1 MSNHI
6 FHYRL
11 KKLKR
16 AFLIWITLISLL
28 INLWIDNIRFTI
40 FQTNSHEKS
49 RVQIKRARGFTNQLI
64 ELGSAFI
71 KIGQLLSA
79 RPDLIPNT
87 WIQELSKL
95 QDQVPNFSF
104 TQVEEIIR
112 NELGSK
118 FNEID
123 QIICDPVGSA
133 SLAQVHRATLKDCKK
148 VVFKIKRARWFTNQ
162 LIELGSAFIKIGQ
175 LLSARP
181 DLIPNTW
188 IQELS
193 KLQDQVPNFSF
204 AQVEETIRDELGSK
218 FNDIDQIIC
227 DPVGSASLAQVHR
240 ATLKDGKKVV
250 FKVQRPNLKEL
261 FIIDLGIMQQIA
273 GLLQKNK
280 NWSRGRNWVEIAK
293 ECRKVLMKELDFNCE
308 AQYAAR
314 FRQQFLDDENVEVPE
329 VIWDMSSE
337 KVLCLSYVEG
347 TKISDLEKL
356 KSQEIDLSKIAEIG
370 AISYLKQL
378 VNYGFFH
385 ADPHPGNLA
394 VSSEGKLI
402 FYDFGMMGN
411 ISNNLQTRLG
421 GMVKAAALRDASSLV
436 SQLQQAGLISK
447 DIDVGPVRRLVR
459 LMLKEALTPP
469 FSPNIIEKLSGD
481 LYELVYETPFQLPVD
496 LIFVMRALST
506 FEGVGRMLDPG
517 FNLVSVTKPYLIE
530 LMTSNNQSPNDLI
543 NQFGRQ
549 VGELGS
555 KAVGIPK
562 RIDESLERLEQG
574 DLQLQIRMGESDRQF
589 KKMFTAQKT
598 LGHSILI
605 GSLSIASAL
614 LVTSKQNNFA
624 LLPLLFAIPISIDWI
639 KCQLS
644 MRKGS
649 RLEKLKR

>member
-1 MSNHI
+1 MKRNI
-6 FHYRL
+6 IQNQI
-11 KKLKR
+11 KKIKR
-16 AFLIWITLISLL
+16 GFLIWKTLIILL
-28 INLWIDNIRFTI
+28 LNLWFDNLLFSV
-40 FQTNSHEKS
+40 FQTS
-49 RVQIKRARGFTNQLI
+49 RDKKNEIQIKRARWFTDQLI
-64 ELGSAFI
+64 KLGSAFI

-95 QDQVPNFSF
+95 QDQVPQFSF
-104 TQVEEIIR
+104 MKVEETIKS
-112 NELGSK
+112 ELGRK
-118 FNEID
+118 FSEIN
-123 QIICDPVGSA
+123 QIIEAPIGSA
-133 SLAQVHRATLKDCKK
+133 SLAQVHRATLK
-148 VVFKIKRARWFTNQ
+148 N
-162 LIELGSAFIKIGQ
+162 
-175 LLSARP
+175 
-181 DLIPNTW
+181 
-188 IQELS
+188 
-193 KLQDQVPNFSF
+193 
-204 AQVEETIRDELGSK
+204 
-218 FNDIDQIIC
+218 
-227 DPVGSASLAQVHR
+227 
-240 ATLKDGKKVV
+240 GKEVV
-250 FKVQRPNLKEL
+250 FKVQRPNLKDL
-261 FIIDLGIMQQIA
+261 FIIDLNIMQQIA
-273 GLLQKNK
+273 YLLQKNK

-314 FRQQFLDDENVEVPE
+314 FRQQFLDDENVEVPS

-337 KVLCLSYVEG
+337 KVLCLSYLEG
-347 TKISDLEKL
+347 TKISDLSKL
-356 KSQEIDLSKIAEIG
+356 QTKNIDLPKIAEIG
-370 AISYLKQL
+370 AVSYLKQL
-378 VNYGFFH
+378 VNFGFFH

-394 VSSEGKLI
+394 VSNDGKLI

-411 ISNNLQTRLG
+411 ISYNLQTRLG
-421 GMVKAAALRDASSLV
+421 AMVKAAALRDASELV
-436 SQLQQAGLISK
+436 IQLQEAGLISK
-447 DIDVGPVRRLVR
+447 DIEIGPVRRLVR

-496 LIFVMRALST
+496 LIFVMRALTT

-517 FNLVSVTKPYLIE
+517 FNLVSVTKPYLIA
-530 LMTSNNQSPNDLI
+530 LMTSNNQTPNDLI

-614 LVTSKQNNFA
+614 LVSNKQDNFA
-624 LLPLLFAIPISIDWI
+624 LLPLIFALPITIDWI
-639 KCQLS
+639 KCQLV

-649 RLEKLKR
+649 RLEKLKG

>member
-1 MSNHI
+1 MINHI
-6 FHYRL
+6 LHHRL
-11 KKLKR
+11 KKFKR

-40 FQTNSHEKS
+40 LQTKSDEKS
-49 RVQIKRARGFTNQLI
+49 RVQ
-64 ELGSAFI
+64 
-71 KIGQLLSA
+71 
-79 RPDLIPNT
+79 
-87 WIQELSKL
+87 
-95 QDQVPNFSF
+95 
-104 TQVEEIIR
+104 
-112 NELGSK
+112 
-118 FNEID
+118 
-123 QIICDPVGSA
+123 
-133 SLAQVHRATLKDCKK
+133 
-148 VVFKIKRARWFTNQ
+148 IKRARWFTNQ
-162 LIELGSAFIKIGQ
+162 LIKLGSAFIKIGQ

-204 AQVEETIRDELGSK
+204 AKVEETIRNELGLK
-218 FNDIDQIIC
+218 FNEIDQIIYE
-227 DPVGSASLAQVHR
+227 PVGSASLAQVHR

-314 FRQQFLDDENVEVPE
+314 FRQQFLDDKNIEVPE

-337 KVLCLSYVEG
+337 KVLCLSYLEG

-356 KSQEIDLSKIAEIG
+356 KTQEIDLPVIAEIG

-394 VSSEGKLI
+394 VSNEGKLI

-411 ISNNLQTRLG
+411 ISNNLQTRLE

-530 LMTSNNQSPNDLI
+530 LMTSNNQTPNDLI

-614 LVTSKQNNFA
+614 LVTNKQNNFA
-624 LLPLLFAIPISIDWI
+624 LLPLFFALPISIDWI

>member
-1 MSNHI
+1 MSYHI

-16 AFLIWITLISLL
+16 AFLIWINLISLL
-28 INLWIDNIRFTI
+28 TILWIDNIRFTI
-40 FQTNSHEKS
+40 FQTKSNEKS
-49 RVQIKRARGFTNQLI
+49 RVQIKRARWFTNQLI
-64 ELGSAFI
+64 KLGSAFI

-104 TQVEEIIR
+104 TQVEETIR

-118 FNEID
+118 FNE
-123 QIICDPVGSA
+123 
-133 SLAQVHRATLKDCKK
+133 
-148 VVFKIKRARWFTNQ
+148 
-162 LIELGSAFIKIGQ
+162 
-175 LLSARP
+175 
-181 DLIPNTW
+181 
-188 IQELS
+188 
-193 KLQDQVPNFSF
+193 
-204 AQVEETIRDELGSK
+204 
-218 FNDIDQIIC
+218 IDQIIC

-314 FRQQFLDDENVEVPE
+314 FRQQFLDDENIEVPE

-447 DIDVGPVRRLVR
+447 DIDIGPVRRLVR

-614 LVTSKQNNFA
+614 LVTNKQNNFA
-624 LLPLLFAIPISIDWI
+624 LLPLFFALPISIDWI

>member
-1 MSNHI
+1 MSYHI
-6 FHYRL
+6 LHYRL

-28 INLWIDNIRFTI
+28 ITLWIDNIIFTI
-40 FQTNSHEKS
+40 FQTNNNEKS
-49 RVQIKRARGFTNQLI
+49 RVQIKRARWFTNQLI
-64 ELGSAFI
+64 KLGSAFI

-87 WIQELSKL
+87 WIQELSRL
-95 QDQVPNFSF
+95 QNQVPNFSF
-104 TQVEEIIR
+104 ARVEETIR
-112 NELGSK
+112 EELGSK
-118 FNEID
+118 FNE
-123 QIICDPVGSA
+123 
-133 SLAQVHRATLKDCKK
+133 
-148 VVFKIKRARWFTNQ
+148 
-162 LIELGSAFIKIGQ
+162 
-175 LLSARP
+175 
-181 DLIPNTW
+181 
-188 IQELS
+188 
-193 KLQDQVPNFSF
+193 
-204 AQVEETIRDELGSK
+204 
-218 FNDIDQIIC
+218 IDQIIC

-273 GLLQKNK
+273 GLLQKNN
-280 NWSRGRNWVEIAK
+280 NWSRGRNWIEIAK

-337 KVLCLSYVEG
+337 KVLCLSYLEG

-356 KSQEIDLSKIAEIG
+356 QSQEIDLPKIAEIG

-394 VSSEGKLI
+394 ISNKGKLI

-614 LVTSKQNNFA
+614 LVTNKQNNFA
-624 LLPLLFAIPISIDWI
+624 LLPLFFALPISIDWI

>member
-1 MSNHI
+1 MSFHI
-6 FHYRL
+6 LHYRL

-28 INLWIDNIRFTI
+28 TILWIDNIRFTI
-40 FQTNSHEKS
+40 FQTKSNEKS
-49 RVQIKRARGFTNQLI
+49 RVQ
-64 ELGSAFI
+64 
-71 KIGQLLSA
+71 
-79 RPDLIPNT
+79 
-87 WIQELSKL
+87 
-95 QDQVPNFSF
+95 
-104 TQVEEIIR
+104 
-112 NELGSK
+112 
-118 FNEID
+118 
-123 QIICDPVGSA
+123 
-133 SLAQVHRATLKDCKK
+133 
-148 VVFKIKRARWFTNQ
+148 IKRARWFTNQ
-162 LIELGSAFIKIGQ
+162 LIKLGSAFIKIGQ

-204 AQVEETIRDELGSK
+204 AQVEETIRNELGSK
-218 FNDIDQIIC
+218 FNEIDQIIC

-337 KVLCLSYVEG
+337 KVLCLSYLEG

-356 KSQEIDLSKIAEIG
+356 QSQEIDLPKIAEIG

-394 VSSEGKLI
+394 VSNEGKLI

-530 LMTSNNQSPNDLI
+530 LMTSNNQTPNDLI

-614 LVTSKQNNFA
+614 LVTNKQNNFA
-624 LLPLLFAIPISIDWI
+624 LLPLFFALPISIDWI

>member
-1 MSNHI
+1 MSYHI
-6 FHYRL
+6 LYYHF

-28 INLWIDNIRFTI
+28 IKLWLDNIRFTI
-40 FQTNSHEKS
+40 FQTKNNEKS
-49 RVQIKRARGFTNQLI
+49 RVQ
-64 ELGSAFI
+64 
-71 KIGQLLSA
+71 
-79 RPDLIPNT
+79 
-87 WIQELSKL
+87 
-95 QDQVPNFSF
+95 
-104 TQVEEIIR
+104 
-112 NELGSK
+112 
-118 FNEID
+118 
-123 QIICDPVGSA
+123 
-133 SLAQVHRATLKDCKK
+133 
-148 VVFKIKRARWFTNQ
+148 IKRARWFTNQ
-162 LIELGSAFIKIGQ
+162 LIKLGSAFIKIGQ

-204 AQVEETIRDELGSK
+204 AQVEETIRKELRYK
-218 FNDIDQIIC
+218 FNEIDQIIV
-227 DPVGSASLAQVHR
+227 DPVGSASLAQVHK

-337 KVLCLSYVEG
+337 KVLCLGYLEG
-347 TKISDLEKL
+347 IKISDLEKL
-356 KSQEIDLSKIAEIG
+356 QSQEIDLPKIAEIG

-394 VSSEGKLI
+394 VSNEGKLI

-436 SQLQQAGLISK
+436 TQLQQAGLISK
-447 DIDVGPVRRLVR
+447 DVDVGPVRRLVR

-530 LMTSNNQSPNDLI
+530 IMTSNNQTPNDLI

-614 LVTSKQNNFA
+614 LVTNKQNNFA
-624 LLPLLFAIPISIDWI
+624 LLPLFFALPISIDWI
-639 KCQLS
+639 KCQLI

>member
-1 MSNHI
+1 MSNQI
-6 FHYRL
+6 LHYRF

-28 INLWIDNIRFTI
+28 IILWIDNIRFTI
-40 FQTNSHEKS
+40 FQTKRNEKS
-49 RVQIKRARGFTNQLI
+49 RVQ
-64 ELGSAFI
+64 
-71 KIGQLLSA
+71 
-79 RPDLIPNT
+79 
-87 WIQELSKL
+87 
-95 QDQVPNFSF
+95 
-104 TQVEEIIR
+104 
-112 NELGSK
+112 
-118 FNEID
+118 
-123 QIICDPVGSA
+123 
-133 SLAQVHRATLKDCKK
+133 
-148 VVFKIKRARWFTNQ
+148 IKRARWFTNQ
-162 LIELGSAFIKIGQ
+162 LIKLGSAFIKIGQ

-204 AQVEETIRDELGSK
+204 AQVEETIREELGSK
-218 FNDIDQIIC
+218 FNKIDQIIF

-261 FIIDLGIMQQIA
+261 FIMDLGIMQQIA

-314 FRQQFLDDENVEVPE
+314 FRQQFLDDDNVEVPE

-337 KVLCLSYVEG
+337 KVLCLSYLEG

-356 KSQEIDLSKIAEIG
+356 KSKEIDLPKIAEIG

-394 VSSEGKLI
+394 VSNEGQLI

-530 LMTSNNQSPNDLI
+530 LMTSNNQTPNDLI

-614 LVTSKQNNFA
+614 LVTNKQNNFA
-624 LLPLLFAIPISIDWI
+624 LLPLFFAVPISIDWI

-644 MRKGS
+644 MSRGS

>member
-6 FHYRL
+6 LHYRL

-28 INLWIDNIRFTI
+28 IKLWIDNIRFTI
-40 FQTNSHEKS
+40 FQPKSNEKS
-49 RVQIKRARGFTNQLI
+49 RTQIKRARWFTNQLI
-64 ELGSAFI
+64 KLGSAFI

-104 TQVEEIIR
+104 GQVEVTIKE
-112 NELGSK
+112 ELGSK

-123 QIICDPVGSA
+123 QI
-133 SLAQVHRATLKDCKK
+133 T
-148 VVFKIKRARWFTNQ
+148 
-162 LIELGSAFIKIGQ
+162 
-175 LLSARP
+175 
-181 DLIPNTW
+181 
-188 IQELS
+188 
-193 KLQDQVPNFSF
+193 
-204 AQVEETIRDELGSK
+204 
-218 FNDIDQIIC
+218 C

-261 FIIDLGIMQQIA
+261 FVIDLGIMQQIA

-314 FRQQFLDDENVEVPE
+314 FRQQFLDDKNVEVPE
-329 VIWDMSSE
+329 VIWNMSSE

-356 KSQEIDLSKIAEIG
+356 QSQEIDLPKIAEIG

-394 VSSEGKLI
+394 VSNKGELI

-411 ISNNLQTRLG
+411 ISNNLQTSLG

-436 SQLQQAGLISK
+436 KQLQQAGLISK

-530 LMTSNNQSPNDLI
+530 LMTSNNQTPNDLI

-549 VGELGS
+549 VGEIGS

-614 LVTSKQNNFA
+614 LVTNKQNNFA
-624 LLPLLFAIPISIDWI
+624 LLPLFFALPISIDWI

>member
-1 MSNHI
+1 MSYHVL
-6 FHYRL
+6 HYRL

-40 FQTNSHEKS
+40 FQTKSNEKS
-49 RVQIKRARGFTNQLI
+49 RVQ
-64 ELGSAFI
+64 
-71 KIGQLLSA
+71 
-79 RPDLIPNT
+79 
-87 WIQELSKL
+87 
-95 QDQVPNFSF
+95 
-104 TQVEEIIR
+104 
-112 NELGSK
+112 
-118 FNEID
+118 
-123 QIICDPVGSA
+123 
-133 SLAQVHRATLKDCKK
+133 
-148 VVFKIKRARWFTNQ
+148 IKRARWFTNQ
-162 LIELGSAFIKIGQ
+162 LIKLGSAFIKIGQ

-218 FNDIDQIIC
+218 FNEIDQIIC

-530 LMTSNNQSPNDLI
+530 LMTSNNQTPNDLI

-614 LVTSKQNNFA
+614 LVTNKQNNFA
-624 LLPLLFAIPISIDWI
+624 LLPLFFALPISIDWI

>member
-1 MSNHI
+1 MSYHI
-6 FHYRL
+6 LHNRL

-16 AFLIWITLISLL
+16 AFFIWITLILLL

-40 FQTNSHEKS
+40 FQTKSSEKS
-49 RVQIKRARGFTNQLI
+49 RVQ
-64 ELGSAFI
+64 
-71 KIGQLLSA
+71 
-79 RPDLIPNT
+79 
-87 WIQELSKL
+87 
-95 QDQVPNFSF
+95 
-104 TQVEEIIR
+104 
-112 NELGSK
+112 
-118 FNEID
+118 
-123 QIICDPVGSA
+123 
-133 SLAQVHRATLKDCKK
+133 
-148 VVFKIKRARWFTNQ
+148 IKRARWFTNQ
-162 LIELGSAFIKIGQ
+162 LIKLGSAFIKIGQ

-204 AQVEETIRDELGSK
+204 AQVEETIRDELGTK
-218 FNDIDQIIC
+218 FNEIDQIIS

-240 ATLKDGKKVV
+240 ATLKYGKKVV

-314 FRQQFLDDENVEVPE
+314 FRQQFLDDENVLVPE

-337 KVLCLSYVEG
+337 KVLCLSYLEG

-356 KSQEIDLSKIAEIG
+356 QSQEIDLPKIAEIG

-394 VSSEGKLI
+394 VSNAGKLI

-436 SQLQQAGLISK
+436 SQLQQAGLISR

-517 FNLVSVTKPYLIE
+517 FNLVAVTKPYLIE
-530 LMTSNNQSPNDLI
+530 LMTSNNQNPNDLI

-614 LVTSKQNNFA
+614 LVTNKQNNIA
-624 LLPLLFAIPISIDWI
+624 LLPLFFALPISIDWI

>member
-1 MSNHI
+1 MSNQI
-6 FHYRL
+6 FHYHL
-11 KKLKR
+11 KKFKR
-16 AFLIWITLISLL
+16 GFCIWKILVSLL
-28 INLWIDNIRFTI
+28 IILWLDNFRFRL
-40 FQTNSHEKS
+40 FQTKS
-49 RVQIKRARGFTNQLI
+49 NKKNKLQVKRARWFTNQLI
-64 ELGSAFI
+64 NLGSAFI

-95 QDQVPNFSF
+95 QDQVPKFSF
-104 TQVEEIIR
+104 AQVEETIKE
-112 NELGSK
+112 ELGLK
-118 FNEID
+118 FDEID
-123 QIICDPVGSA
+123 QITCHPVGSA
-133 SLAQVHRATLKDCKK
+133 SLAQVHRATLK
-148 VVFKIKRARWFTNQ
+148 N
-162 LIELGSAFIKIGQ
+162 
-175 LLSARP
+175 
-181 DLIPNTW
+181 
-188 IQELS
+188 
-193 KLQDQVPNFSF
+193 
-204 AQVEETIRDELGSK
+204 
-218 FNDIDQIIC
+218 
-227 DPVGSASLAQVHR
+227 
-240 ATLKDGKKVV
+240 GKEVV

-273 GLLQKNK
+273 SLLQKNK
-280 NWSRGRNWVEIAK
+280 TWSRGRNWVEIAK
-293 ECRKVLMKELDFNCE
+293 ECRKVLMKELDFNSE

-314 FRQQFLDDENVEVPE
+314 FRQQFLDDNNVEIPE

-337 KVLCLSYVEG
+337 KVICLSYIEG
-347 TKISDLEKL
+347 TKISDLAELQSKN
-356 KSQEIDLSKIAEIG
+356 INLSKIAEIG

-394 VSSEGKLI
+394 VSNTGKLI
-402 FYDFGMMGN
+402 YYDFGMMGN
-411 ISNNLQTRLG
+411 ISNSLQTRLG
-421 GMVKAAALRDASSLV
+421 AMVKAAALRDASSLII
-436 SQLQQAGLISK
+436 QLQQAGLISK
-447 DIDVGPVRRLVR
+447 DIDIGPVRRLVR

-530 LMTSNNQSPNDLI
+530 LMTSNNQTPNDLI
-543 NQFGRQ
+543 NQLGKQ

-562 RIDESLERLEQG
+562 RIDDNLERLEQG

-614 LVTSKQNNFA
+614 LVTSQQNNIA
-624 LLPLLFAIPISIDWI
+624 LLPLFFALPISIDWV
-639 KCQLS
+639 KCQIS

-649 RLEKLKR
+649 RIEKLKR

>member
-1 MSNHI
+1 MSYHI
-6 FHYRL
+6 FNYRL

-16 AFLIWITLISLL
+16 AFLIWITLILLL
-28 INLWIDNIRFTI
+28 INLWIDNMRFTI
-40 FQTNSHEKS
+40 FPTKNNEKS
-49 RVQIKRARGFTNQLI
+49 RIQIQRARWFTNQLI
-64 ELGSAFI
+64 KLGSAFI

-95 QDQVPNFSF
+95 QDQVP
-104 TQVEEIIR
+104 
-112 NELGSK
+112 K
-118 FNEID
+118 
-123 QIICDPVGSA
+123 
-133 SLAQVHRATLKDCKK
+133 
-148 VVFKIKRARWFTNQ
+148 
-162 LIELGSAFIKIGQ
+162 
-175 LLSARP
+175 
-181 DLIPNTW
+181 
-188 IQELS
+188 
-193 KLQDQVPNFSF
+193 FSF
-204 AQVEETIRDELGSK
+204 AQVEETIRDELGTK
-218 FNDIDQIIC
+218 FNEIDQIIS

-273 GLLQKNK
+273 GLLQRNK

-337 KVLCLSYVEG
+337 KVLCLSYLEG

-356 KSQEIDLSKIAEIG
+356 QSQEIDLPKIAEIG

-394 VSSEGKLI
+394 VSNEGKLI

-436 SQLQQAGLISK
+436 SQLQKAGLISR

-530 LMTSNNQSPNDLI
+530 LMTSNNQTPNDLI

-614 LVTSKQNNFA
+614 LVTNKQNNFA
-624 LLPLLFAIPISIDWI
+624 LLPLFFALPISIDWI

>member
-1 MSNHI
+1 MSYYI

-11 KKLKR
+11 KKFKR

-40 FQTNSHEKS
+40 FQTKNNKKS
-49 RVQIKRARGFTNQLI
+49 RVQIKRAR
-64 ELGSAFI
+64 
-71 KIGQLLSA
+71 
-79 RPDLIPNT
+79 
-87 WIQELSKL
+87 
-95 QDQVPNFSF
+95 
-104 TQVEEIIR
+104 
-112 NELGSK
+112 
-118 FNEID
+118 
-123 QIICDPVGSA
+123 
-133 SLAQVHRATLKDCKK
+133 
-148 VVFKIKRARWFTNQ
+148 WFTNE
-162 LIELGSAFIKIGQ
+162 LIKLGSAFIKIGQ

-204 AQVEETIRDELGSK
+204 AQVQDTIRDELGSK
-218 FNDIDQIIC
+218 FNAIDQIIC

-337 KVLCLSYVEG
+337 KVLCLSYLEG

-356 KSQEIDLSKIAEIG
+356 QSQEIDLPKIAEIG

-394 VSSEGKLI
+394 VSNEGKLI

-530 LMTSNNQSPNDLI
+530 LMTSNNQTPNDLI
-543 NQFGRQ
+543 NQFGKQ

-598 LGHSILI
+598 LGHSILM

-614 LVTSKQNNFA
+614 LVTNKQNNFA
-624 LLPLLFAIPISIDWI
+624 LLPLFFALPISIDWI
-639 KCQLS
+639 KCQLI

>member
-1 MSNHI
+1 MSYHI
-6 FHYRL
+6 LHYRL

-28 INLWIDNIRFTI
+28 IVLWIDNIRFAI
-40 FQTNSHEKS
+40 FQTKSNKKS
-49 RVQIKRARGFTNQLI
+49 RIQIKRAKWFTNQLI
-64 ELGSAFI
+64 KLGSAFI

-79 RPDLIPNT
+79 RPDLIPN
-87 WIQELSKL
+87 S
-95 QDQVPNFSF
+95 
-104 TQVEEIIR
+104 
-112 NELGSK
+112 
-118 FNEID
+118 
-123 QIICDPVGSA
+123 
-133 SLAQVHRATLKDCKK
+133 
-148 VVFKIKRARWFTNQ
+148 
-162 LIELGSAFIKIGQ
+162 
-175 LLSARP
+175 
-181 DLIPNTW
+181 W

-204 AQVEETIRDELGSK
+204 AQVEETINKELGSK
-218 FNDIDQIIC
+218 FKEINQIIG

-337 KVLCLSYVEG
+337 KVLCLSYLEG

-356 KSQEIDLSKIAEIG
+356 KSQEINLPKIAEIG

-394 VSSEGKLI
+394 VSNEGKLI

-447 DIDVGPVRRLVR
+447 DIEVGPVRRLVR

-517 FNLVSVTKPYLIE
+517 FNLVSVTKPYLLE
-530 LMTSNNQSPNDLI
+530 LMTSNNQTPNDLI

-614 LVTSKQNNFA
+614 LVTNKQNNFA
-624 LLPLLFAIPISIDWI
+624 LLPLFFALPISIDWI

>member
-1 MSNHI
+1 MSHNI
-6 FHYRL
+6 LHYHL

-16 AFLIWITLISLL
+16 AYLIWITLISLL
-28 INLWIDNIRFTI
+28 INLWIDNIRFRI
-40 FQTNSHEKS
+40 FQTKS
-49 RVQIKRARGFTNQLI
+49 NKKSSVQIKRARWFTNQLI
-64 ELGSAFI
+64 NLGSAFI

-104 TQVEEIIR
+104 ERVEETIKE
-112 NELGSK
+112 ELGSK

-123 QIICDPVGSA
+123 QIICDP
-133 SLAQVHRATLKDCKK
+133 
-148 VVFKIKRARWFTNQ
+148 I
-162 LIELGSAFIKIGQ
+162 
-175 LLSARP
+175 
-181 DLIPNTW
+181 
-188 IQELS
+188 
-193 KLQDQVPNFSF
+193 
-204 AQVEETIRDELGSK
+204 
-218 FNDIDQIIC
+218 
-227 DPVGSASLAQVHR
+227 GSASLAQVHR

-337 KVLCLSYVEG
+337 KVLCLSYLEG

-356 KSQEIDLSKIAEIG
+356 QSQEIDLPKIAEIG

-394 VSSEGKLI
+394 VSNESKLI

-411 ISNNLQTRLG
+411 ISNNLQARLG

-436 SQLQQAGLISK
+436 IQLQQAGLISK
-447 DIDVGPVRRLVR
+447 DIDVGPVRRLIR

-530 LMTSNNQSPNDLI
+530 LMTSNNQTPNDLI

-589 KKMFTAQKT
+589 KQMFTAQKT

-614 LVTSKQNNFA
+614 LVTNKQNNFA
-624 LLPLLFAIPISIDWI
+624 LLPLFFVLPISIDWI

>member
-1 MSNHI
+1 MSYHI

-28 INLWIDNIRFTI
+28 TILWIDNIRFTI
-40 FQTNSHEKS
+40 FQTKSNEKS
-49 RVQIKRARGFTNQLI
+49 RVQ
-64 ELGSAFI
+64 
-71 KIGQLLSA
+71 
-79 RPDLIPNT
+79 
-87 WIQELSKL
+87 
-95 QDQVPNFSF
+95 
-104 TQVEEIIR
+104 
-112 NELGSK
+112 
-118 FNEID
+118 
-123 QIICDPVGSA
+123 
-133 SLAQVHRATLKDCKK
+133 
-148 VVFKIKRARWFTNQ
+148 IKRARWFTNQ
-162 LIELGSAFIKIGQ
+162 LIKLGSAFIKIGQ

-218 FNDIDQIIC
+218 FNEIDQIIC

-240 ATLKDGKKVV
+240 ATLKNGKKVV

-280 NWSRGRNWVEIAK
+280 NWSRGRNWVEIAR

-314 FRQQFLDDENVEVPE
+314 FRQQFLDDENVEIPE

-337 KVLCLSYVEG
+337 KVLCLSYLEG

-356 KSQEIDLSKIAEIG
+356 QSQEIDLPKIAEIG

-394 VSSEGKLI
+394 VSNEGKLI

-436 SQLQQAGLISK
+436 NQLQQAGLISK

-530 LMTSNNQSPNDLI
+530 LMTTNNQTPNDLI

-614 LVTSKQNNFA
+614 LVTNKQNNFA
-624 LLPLLFAIPISIDWI
+624 LLPLFFALPISIDWI

>member
-1 MSNHI
+1 MSYHI
-6 FHYRL
+6 LHYRL

-16 AFLIWITLISLL
+16 AFLIWITLISLVT
-28 INLWIDNIRFTI
+28 ILWIDNIRFTI
-40 FQTNSHEKS
+40 FQTKSNEKS
-49 RVQIKRARGFTNQLI
+49 RVQ
-64 ELGSAFI
+64 
-71 KIGQLLSA
+71 
-79 RPDLIPNT
+79 
-87 WIQELSKL
+87 
-95 QDQVPNFSF
+95 
-104 TQVEEIIR
+104 
-112 NELGSK
+112 
-118 FNEID
+118 
-123 QIICDPVGSA
+123 
-133 SLAQVHRATLKDCKK
+133 
-148 VVFKIKRARWFTNQ
+148 IKRARWFTNQ
-162 LIELGSAFIKIGQ
+162 LIKLGSAFIKIGQ

-204 AQVEETIRDELGSK
+204 AQVEETIRNELGSK
-218 FNDIDQIIC
+218 FNEIDQIIC

-337 KVLCLSYVEG
+337 KVLCLSYLEG

-356 KSQEIDLSKIAEIG
+356 QSQEIDLPKIAEIG

-394 VSSEGKLI
+394 VSNEGKLI

-530 LMTSNNQSPNDLI
+530 LMTSNNQTPNDLI

-614 LVTSKQNNFA
+614 LVTNKQNNFA
-624 LLPLLFAIPISIDWI
+624 LLPLFFALPISIDWI

>member
-1 MSNHI
+1 MSYPI
-6 FHYRL
+6 LHYRL

-16 AFLIWITLISLL
+16 AFLIWITLISLA
-28 INLWIDNIRFTI
+28 INLWIDNIKFII
-40 FQTNSHEKS
+40 FKTKSNEKS
-49 RVQIKRARGFTNQLI
+49 RVQIKRAKWFTNQLI
-64 ELGSAFI
+64 KLGSAFI

-104 TQVEEIIR
+104 TQVEETIR
-112 NELGSK
+112 KELGSK
-118 FNEID
+118 FNE
-123 QIICDPVGSA
+123 
-133 SLAQVHRATLKDCKK
+133 
-148 VVFKIKRARWFTNQ
+148 
-162 LIELGSAFIKIGQ
+162 
-175 LLSARP
+175 
-181 DLIPNTW
+181 
-188 IQELS
+188 
-193 KLQDQVPNFSF
+193 
-204 AQVEETIRDELGSK
+204 
-218 FNDIDQIIC
+218 IDQIIC

-293 ECRKVLMKELDFNCE
+293 ECRKVLMKELDFNSE

-314 FRQQFLDDENVEVPE
+314 FRQQFLEDENVEVPE

-337 KVLCLSYVEG
+337 KVLCLSYLEG

-356 KSQEIDLSKIAEIG
+356 KSQEIDLPKIAEIG

-394 VSSEGKLI
+394 VSNKGKLI

-436 SQLQQAGLISK
+436 SQLQQAGLISL

-530 LMTSNNQSPNDLI
+530 LMTSNNQNPNDLI

-614 LVTSKQNNFA
+614 LVTNKQNNFA
-624 LLPLLFAIPISIDWI
+624 LLPLLFALPISIDWI
-639 KCQLS
+639 KCQLI

-649 RLEKLKR
+649 RLEKLKG

>member
-1 MSNHI
+1 MSYYI

-40 FQTNSHEKS
+40 FQTKNNEKS
-49 RVQIKRARGFTNQLI
+49 RVQIKRARWFTNELI
-64 ELGSAFI
+64 KLGSAFI

-104 TQVEEIIR
+104 LQVQDTIR
-112 NELGSK
+112 DELGSK

-123 QIICDPVGSA
+123 QIIRG
-133 SLAQVHRATLKDCKK
+133 
-148 VVFKIKRARWFTNQ
+148 
-162 LIELGSAFIKIGQ
+162 
-175 LLSARP
+175 
-181 DLIPNTW
+181 
-188 IQELS
+188 
-193 KLQDQVPNFSF
+193 
-204 AQVEETIRDELGSK
+204 
-218 FNDIDQIIC
+218 
-227 DPVGSASLAQVHR
+227 PVGSASLAQVHR

-250 FKVQRPNLKEL
+250 FKVQRPNLKGL

-337 KVLCLSYVEG
+337 KVLCLSYLEG

-356 KSQEIDLSKIAEIG
+356 QSQEIDLPKIAEIG

-394 VSSEGKLI
+394 VSNEGKLI

-530 LMTSNNQSPNDLI
+530 LMTSNNQTPNDLI

-614 LVTSKQNNFA
+614 LVTNKQNNFA
-624 LLPLLFAIPISIDWI
+624 LLPLFFALPISIDWI

>member
-1 MSNHI
+1 MSYYI

-11 KKLKR
+11 KKWKR
-16 AFLIWITLISLL
+16 AFLIWITLISLV

-40 FQTNSHEKS
+40 FQTKNNEKS
-49 RVQIKRARGFTNQLI
+49 RVQIKRAR
-64 ELGSAFI
+64 
-71 KIGQLLSA
+71 
-79 RPDLIPNT
+79 
-87 WIQELSKL
+87 
-95 QDQVPNFSF
+95 
-104 TQVEEIIR
+104 
-112 NELGSK
+112 
-118 FNEID
+118 
-123 QIICDPVGSA
+123 
-133 SLAQVHRATLKDCKK
+133 
-148 VVFKIKRARWFTNQ
+148 WFTNE
-162 LIELGSAFIKIGQ
+162 LIKLGSAFIKIGQ

-204 AQVEETIRDELGSK
+204 AHVQDTIRDELGSK
-218 FNDIDQIIC
+218 SNEIDQIIC

-337 KVLCLSYVEG
+337 KVLCLSYLEG

-356 KSQEIDLSKIAEIG
+356 QSQEIDLPKIAEIG

-394 VSSEGKLI
+394 VSNEGKLI

-469 FSPNIIEKLSGD
+469 FSSNIIEKLSGD

-530 LMTSNNQSPNDLI
+530 LMTSNNQTPNDLI

-614 LVTSKQNNFA
+614 LVTNKQNNFA
-624 LLPLLFAIPISIDWI
+624 LLPLFFALPISIDWI

>member
-1 MSNHI
+1 MSYHNI
-6 FHYRL
+6 DFRL
-11 KKLKR
+11 KRLKR
-16 AFLIWITLISLL
+16 GFLIWITLISLL
-28 INLWIDNIRFTI
+28 INLWLDNIRFTI
-40 FQTNSHEKS
+40 FQTKSSKKS
-49 RVQIKRARGFTNQLI
+49 RVQIKRAKWFTNQLI
-64 ELGSAFI
+64 KLGSAFI

-104 TQVEEIIR
+104 EQVEETIKK
-112 NELGSK
+112 ELGSK
-118 FNEID
+118 SDEID
-123 QIICDPVGSA
+123 QIISEPVGSA
-133 SLAQVHRATLKDCKK
+133 SLAQVHRATLK
-148 VVFKIKRARWFTNQ
+148 N
-162 LIELGSAFIKIGQ
+162 
-175 LLSARP
+175 
-181 DLIPNTW
+181 
-188 IQELS
+188 
-193 KLQDQVPNFSF
+193 
-204 AQVEETIRDELGSK
+204 
-218 FNDIDQIIC
+218 
-227 DPVGSASLAQVHR
+227 
-240 ATLKDGKKVV
+240 GKKVV

-293 ECRKVLMKELDFNCE
+293 ECKKVLLKELDFNCE

-314 FRQQFLDDENVEVPE
+314 FRQQFLDDENIEVPE

-337 KVLCLSYVEG
+337 KVLCLSYIEG
-347 TKISDLEKL
+347 TKISDLKKL
-356 KSQEIDLSKIAEIG
+356 QNKGIDLPKIAEIG

-394 VSSEGKLI
+394 VSNTGKLI

-411 ISNNLQTRLG
+411 ISNNLQTSLG
-421 GMVKAAALRDASSLV
+421 AMVKAAALRDASTLV

-447 DIDVGPVRRLVR
+447 DIDIGPVRRLVR

-506 FEGVGRMLDPG
+506 FEGVGRMLDPR

-530 LMTSNNQSPNDLI
+530 LMTSNNQTPNDLI

-549 VGELGS
+549 VGEIGS

-614 LVTSKQNNFA
+614 LVTNKQNNFA
-624 LLPLLFAIPISIDWI
+624 LLPLFFALPISIDWL

-644 MRKGS
+644 MSKGS

>member
-6 FHYRL
+6 FKNRI
-11 KKLKR
+11 KRIKR
-16 AFLIWITLISLL
+16 AFLIWKTLIFLL
-28 INLWIDNIRFTI
+28 INLWLDNLI
-40 FQTNSHEKS
+40 FKLFRTKS
-49 RVQIKRARGFTNQLI
+49 NKKDKVQIKRAKWFTNQLI
-64 ELGSAFI
+64 DLGSAFI

-87 WIQELSKL
+87 WIQELAKL
-95 QDQVPNFSF
+95 QDEVPQFSF
-104 TQVEEIIR
+104 KKVEEIIKK
-112 NELGSK
+112 ELGQK
-118 FNEID
+118 FLEIN
-123 QIICDPVGSA
+123 QIISIPIGSA
-133 SLAQVHRATLKDCKK
+133 SLAQVHKATLK
-148 VVFKIKRARWFTNQ
+148 N
-162 LIELGSAFIKIGQ
+162 
-175 LLSARP
+175 
-181 DLIPNTW
+181 
-188 IQELS
+188 
-193 KLQDQVPNFSF
+193 
-204 AQVEETIRDELGSK
+204 
-218 FNDIDQIIC
+218 
-227 DPVGSASLAQVHR
+227 
-240 ATLKDGKKVV
+240 GKEVV
-250 FKVQRPNLKEL
+250 FKVQRPDLKNL
-261 FIIDLGIMQQIA
+261 FIIDLNIMQQVA
-273 GLLQKNK
+273 FLMQKNK
-280 NWSRGRNWVEIAK
+280 NWSRGRNWVDIAK

-314 FRQQFLDDENVEVPE
+314 FRQQFLEDENIEVPE

-337 KVLCLSYVEG
+337 KVLCLSYLEG
-347 TKISDLEKL
+347 TKISEIEKL
-356 KSQEIDLSKIAEIG
+356 QARNIDLPKIAEIG

-394 VSSEGKLI
+394 VSNSGKLI

-421 GMVKAAALRDASSLV
+421 SMVQAAALRDASSLV
-436 SQLQQAGLISK
+436 TQLQQAGLISK
-447 DIDVGPVRRLVR
+447 DIDIGPVRRLVR

-517 FNLVSVTKPYLIE
+517 FNLISVTKPYLIA
-530 LMTSNNQSPNDLI
+530 LMTSNNQTPNDLF

-589 KKMFTAQKT
+589 KKMFTAQKS

-605 GSLSIASAL
+605 GSLTIASAL
-614 LVTSKQNNFA
+614 LVTNNQNNLA
-624 LLPLLFAIPISIDWI
+624 VLPLIFAMPISIDWI
-639 KCQLS
+639 KCQIN

-649 RLEKLKR
+649 RIEKLKQ

>member
-1 MSNHI
+1 MSYHNI
-6 FHYRL
+6 HYRL

-16 AFLIWITLISLL
+16 GFIIWLTLISLL
-28 INLWIDNIRFTI
+28 INLWVDNIRFKI
-40 FQTNSHEKS
+40 FQTKNSKKS
-49 RVQIKRARGFTNQLI
+49 RIQIKRAKWFTNQLI
-64 ELGSAFI
+64 KLGSAFI

-104 TQVEEIIR
+104 EQVEETIR
-112 NELGSK
+112 KELGPK
-118 FNEID
+118 FNKID
-123 QIICDPVGSA
+123 QILCVPVGSA
-133 SLAQVHRATLKDCKK
+133 SLAQVHRATLK
-148 VVFKIKRARWFTNQ
+148 N
-162 LIELGSAFIKIGQ
+162 
-175 LLSARP
+175 
-181 DLIPNTW
+181 
-188 IQELS
+188 
-193 KLQDQVPNFSF
+193 
-204 AQVEETIRDELGSK
+204 
-218 FNDIDQIIC
+218 
-227 DPVGSASLAQVHR
+227 
-240 ATLKDGKKVV
+240 GKNVV

-280 NWSRGRNWVEIAK
+280 NWRRGRNWVEIAK

-337 KVLCLSYVEG
+337 KLLCLSYLEG
-347 TKISDLEKL
+347 TKISDLDKL
-356 KSQEIDLSKIAEIG
+356 QSQEIDLKKIAEIG

-394 VSSEGKLI
+394 VSNTGKLI

-421 GMVKAAALRDASSLV
+421 AMVKSAALRDASSLV

-447 DIDVGPVRRLVR
+447 DIDIGPVRRLVR

-469 FSPNIIEKLSGD
+469 FSSNIIEKLSGD

-530 LMTSNNQSPNDLI
+530 LMTSNNQTPNDLI

-614 LVTSKQNNFA
+614 LVNNKQNNFA
-624 LLPLLFAIPISIDWI
+624 LLPLFFALPISIDWI

>member
-1 MSNHI
+1 MSYHI
-6 FHYRL
+6 LHYRL

-16 AFLIWITLISLL
+16 AFIIWITLISLL
-28 INLWIDNIRFTI
+28 INLWIDNIKFTI
-40 FQTNSHEKS
+40 FQTKSNEKR
-49 RVQIKRARGFTNQLI
+49 RVQ
-64 ELGSAFI
+64 
-71 KIGQLLSA
+71 
-79 RPDLIPNT
+79 
-87 WIQELSKL
+87 
-95 QDQVPNFSF
+95 
-104 TQVEEIIR
+104 
-112 NELGSK
+112 
-118 FNEID
+118 
-123 QIICDPVGSA
+123 
-133 SLAQVHRATLKDCKK
+133 
-148 VVFKIKRARWFTNQ
+148 IKRARWFTNQ
-162 LIELGSAFIKIGQ
+162 LIKLGSAFIKIGQ

-204 AQVEETIRDELGSK
+204 AQVEETIKEELEYK
-218 FNDIDQIIC
+218 FHEIDQIIG

-280 NWSRGRNWVEIAK
+280 NWSRGRNWVEIAQ

-337 KVLCLSYVEG
+337 KVLCLSYLEG

-356 KSQEIDLSKIAEIG
+356 KSQEINLPKIAEIG

-394 VSSEGKLI
+394 VSNEGKLI

-436 SQLQQAGLISK
+436 IQLQQAGLISK

-517 FNLVSVTKPYLIE
+517 FNLISVTKPYLIE
-530 LMTSNNQSPNDLI
+530 LMTSNNQTPNDLF

-614 LVTSKQNNFA
+614 LVTNKQNNLA
-624 LLPLLFAIPISIDWI
+624 LLPLFFALPISIDWI

>member
-1 MSNHI
+1 MSFHI
-6 FHYRL
+6 LHYRL

-28 INLWIDNIRFTI
+28 TILWIDNIRFTI
-40 FQTNSHEKS
+40 FQTKSNEKS
-49 RVQIKRARGFTNQLI
+49 RVQ
-64 ELGSAFI
+64 
-71 KIGQLLSA
+71 
-79 RPDLIPNT
+79 
-87 WIQELSKL
+87 
-95 QDQVPNFSF
+95 
-104 TQVEEIIR
+104 
-112 NELGSK
+112 
-118 FNEID
+118 
-123 QIICDPVGSA
+123 
-133 SLAQVHRATLKDCKK
+133 
-148 VVFKIKRARWFTNQ
+148 IKRARWFTNQ
-162 LIELGSAFIKIGQ
+162 LIKLGSAFIKIGQ

-218 FNDIDQIIC
+218 FNEIDQIIC

-337 KVLCLSYVEG
+337 KVLCLSYLEG

-356 KSQEIDLSKIAEIG
+356 QSQEIDLPKIAEIG

-394 VSSEGKLI
+394 VSNEGKLI

-530 LMTSNNQSPNDLI
+530 LMTSNNQTPNDLI

-614 LVTSKQNNFA
+614 LVTNKQNNFA
-624 LLPLLFAIPISIDWI
+624 LLPLFFALPISIDWI

>member
-1 MSNHI
+1 MSYHI
-6 FHYRL
+6 LHNRL

-16 AFLIWITLISLL
+16 AFFIWITLILLL

-40 FQTNSHEKS
+40 FQTKSSEKS
-49 RVQIKRARGFTNQLI
+49 RVQ
-64 ELGSAFI
+64 
-71 KIGQLLSA
+71 
-79 RPDLIPNT
+79 
-87 WIQELSKL
+87 
-95 QDQVPNFSF
+95 
-104 TQVEEIIR
+104 
-112 NELGSK
+112 
-118 FNEID
+118 
-123 QIICDPVGSA
+123 
-133 SLAQVHRATLKDCKK
+133 
-148 VVFKIKRARWFTNQ
+148 IKRARWFTNQ
-162 LIELGSAFIKIGQ
+162 LIKLGSAFIKIGQ

-204 AQVEETIRDELGSK
+204 AQVEETIRDELGTK
-218 FNDIDQIIC
+218 FNEIDQIIS

-314 FRQQFLDDENVEVPE
+314 FRQQFLDDENVVVPE

-337 KVLCLSYVEG
+337 KVLCLSYLEG

-356 KSQEIDLSKIAEIG
+356 QSQEIDLPKIAEIG

-394 VSSEGKLI
+394 VSNAGKLI

-436 SQLQQAGLISK
+436 SQLQQAGLISR

-517 FNLVSVTKPYLIE
+517 FNLVAVTKPYLIE
-530 LMTSNNQSPNDLI
+530 LMTSNNQNPNDLI

-614 LVTSKQNNFA
+614 LVTNKQNNIA
-624 LLPLLFAIPISIDWI
+624 LLPLFFALPISIDWI

>member
-1 MSNHI
+1 MINHKFKNRI
-6 FHYRL
+6 
-11 KKLKR
+11 KKINR
-16 AFLIWITLISLL
+16 GFLIWRILILL
-28 INLWIDNIRFTI
+28 LVNLWLDNLKFKI
-40 FQTNSHEKS
+40 FQTGKDKKNK
-49 RVQIKRARGFTNQLI
+49 VQIKRA
-64 ELGSAFI
+64 
-71 KIGQLLSA
+71 K
-79 RPDLIPNT
+79 
-87 WIQELSKL
+87 
-95 QDQVPNFSF
+95 
-104 TQVEEIIR
+104 
-112 NELGSK
+112 
-118 FNEID
+118 
-123 QIICDPVGSA
+123 
-133 SLAQVHRATLKDCKK
+133 
-148 VVFKIKRARWFTNQ
+148 WFTNQ

-193 KLQDQVPNFSF
+193 KLQDQVPQFSYTKVEEIIKKELGHNFS
-204 AQVEETIRDELGSK
+204 EIK
-218 FNDIDQIIC
+218 QISSTPI
-227 DPVGSASLAQVHR
+227 GSASLAQVHR
-240 ATLKDGKKVV
+240 ATLRNGKEVV
-250 FKVQRPNLKEL
+250 FKVQRPNLKNL
-261 FIIDLGIMQQIA
+261 FIIDLNIMQQIA
-273 GLLQKNK
+273 FILQQNK

-293 ECRKVLMKELDFNCE
+293 ECRKVLMKELDFKCE
-308 AQYAAR
+308 AQFAAR
-314 FRQQFLDDENVEVPE
+314 FRQQFIDDENVEVPE
-329 VIWDMSSE
+329 VIWDFSSE
-337 KVLCLSYVEG
+337 KVLCLSYLEG
-347 TKISDLEKL
+347 TKISDIKNL
-356 KSQEIDLSKIAEIG
+356 KSKNINLPKIAEIG

-394 VSSEGKLI
+394 VSNSGKLI

-411 ISNNLQTRLG
+411 ISNNLQVRLG
-421 GMVKAAALRDASSLV
+421 SMVQSAALRDASSLV
-436 SQLQQAGLISK
+436 TQLQQAGLISK

-517 FNLVSVTKPYLIE
+517 FNLVSITKPYLID
-530 LMTSNNQSPNDLI
+530 LMTSNNQTPNDLI

-574 DLQLQIRMGESDRQF
+574 DIQLQIRMGESDRQF
-589 KKMFTAQKT
+589 RKMFTAQKS

-605 GSLSIASAL
+605 GSLTIASAL
-614 LVTSKQNNFA
+614 LVTNNQNNFA
-624 LLPLLFAIPISIDWI
+624 LLPLIFAAPISIDWI
-639 KCQLS
+639 KCQLN

-649 RLEKLKR
+649 RIEKLKQ